1 MSSYGQPYWWD
12 GQPKPPRLSAL
23 PDRCDLLIIGAGYT
37 GLSAAI
43 TAASNGVDVCVV
55 DAQHPGFGASSRNGG
70 MCGAHPRLSLAA
82 TSKQFG
88 EKTARGLFNEAGI
101 AFEYFEGLIKIF
113 KINCQYQKTGRI
125 QLAWTRADFEAQKK
139 MAADMNRDTEFKV
152 DVVERDELPAHLKTD
167 HYFGGLFY
175 EQHGGLQPRRF
186 VDGLLRTALQT
197 GASVVPDMPI
207 RRIQKTVSG
216 YIAETDGPTIRAE
229 KVLVATNGYS
239 KGAGAMR
246 WLSRRVF
253 PLPSY
258 IIATEPLPK
267 SLIDHI
273 APGRRMMVETRARH
287 SYWRVSPDGK
297 RIIWGGRAA
306 IRQADLEYAAARLKA
321 TMTEI
326 WPDLWDVTLSHAW
339 KGNTGYTFS
348 NAPHVGQVGGV
359 HYAAGYCGGGVVI
372 APYLG
377 MKAAFQAMG
386 DKRGRTAYSNT
397 ELTTRPYHLGGFPWF
412 LEPADRW
419 YNWVVDGRQIRQA
432 QKDRG
437 I

>member
-1 MSSYGQPYWWD
+1 MSKFGQPYWWD
-12 GQPKPPRLSAL
+12 GQPTPPKLNEL
-23 PDRCDLLIIGAGYT
+23 PERCDLLIIGAGYT
-37 GLSAAI
+37 GLSAAV

-55 DAQHPGFGASSRNGG
+55 DAEHPGFGASSRNGG
-70 MCGAHPRLSLAA
+70 MCGAHPRLSLSAM
-82 TSKQFG
+82 SENFG
-88 EKTARGLFNEAGI
+88 ADTARGLFNEAGE
-101 AFEYFEGLIKIF
+101 AFSFFEGIQKTHKIK
-113 KINCQYQKTGRI
+113 CDYQKTGRI
-125 QLAWTRADFEAQKK
+125 QLAWTRADFEAQQQ
-139 MAADMNRDTEFKV
+139 MADEMNRDTAFKV
-152 DVVERDELPAHLKTD
+152 DVVGRENLPKHLNTN

-175 EQHGGLQPRRF
+175 KDHGALQPKKF
-186 VDGLLRTALQT
+186 VDGLLRAALRKGAKVVGHTPVQRLVRSQT
-197 GASVVPDMPI
+197 
-207 RRIQKTVSG
+207 G
-216 YIAETDGPTIRAE
+216 YIAETNAGPVRAE

-258 IIATEPLPK
+258 LVATEPLSK
-267 SLIDHI
+267 SMIDKL

-306 IRQADLEYAAARLKA
+306 IRQTGMDYAAKRLKT

-326 WPDLWDVTLSHAW
+326 WPELRDVKLTHAW

-348 NAPHVGQVGGV
+348 NAPHVGRIDGI

-377 MKAAFQAMG
+377 MKAAYQAMG
-386 DKRGRTAYSNT
+386 DKRGETAYSNT
-397 ELTTRPYHLGGFPWF
+397 ALTTRPYHLGGFPWF

-419 YNWVVDGRQIRQA
+419 YNWVVDGQQNRQA
-432 QKDRG
+432 AKDRG